1 MHQRGKKGE
10 SAAFACPL
18 SKFSQRMKHI
28 KQMITSKDILF
39 FEGLQSKVNPFL
51 FVAYDN
57 FRYWLHN
64 LKKRFEDKAI
74 GEGRFT
80 VGNY

>member
-1 MHQRGKKGE
+1 VPDEPSKNFSVLKPVSSMHQRGKKGE

-57 FRYWLHN
+57 FRY
-64 LKKRFEDKAI
+64 
-74 GEGRFT
+74 
-80 VGNY
+80 